1 MERHEKEQAL
11 KLHECL
17 DYIGLRAQATSV
29 GLLQLCAEL
38 VSAGVLD
45 DDALDRIKSAIQHDI
60 TVSRPRKHGQIE
72 FETVLRKRLDCVFP
86 RMGDATVRVR
96 MGTTCDMKATLEGV
110 ELAAIAN

>member
-11 KLHECL
+11 RLHECL

-38 VSAGVLD
+38 VNAGVLD

-60 TVSRPRKHGQIE
+60 TVSKPRKHGQIE
-72 FETVLRKRLDCVFP
+72 FETVLRKRLDAVFP

-96 MGTTCDMKATLEGV
+96 IGACTEMKLPMADIGPV
-110 ELAAIAN
+110 AVAN